1 MKFIKFS
8 LLIIFLFYQSNFCR
22 VVTKLLIQDDKIST
36 LIFFLISIF
45 YVASSYI
52 LHMITI
58 DSPYIRYHLKAC
70 TKIVLRPDEEQDGS
84 LYGVLNLD
92 TPPTATQSHSA
103 PTLSFSNP
111 VYELSNP
118 SAETNVESSLMRSG
132 ESSMISSRANSA
144 VTATLNH
151 DSLSSPTGNTS
162 FKVEH
167 ILAPGPTRISSF
179 RRMKEGIEERIKC
192 ARLIFPYMT
201 CIALAY
207 TVTLSLYPGLES
219 EIISCNLQT
228 WMPVL
233 LMFTFNASDVIGK
246 LLAAVP
252 YAWSR
257 RQLILMSTLRAFLI
271 PLLLL
276 CVAPRKNPT
285 IGGELPAFIFTIALG
300 ITNGLAGS
308 LPMLLAPQKV
318 SAPLKEL
325 SGNIM
330 TISYMTGLLSGSL
343 IGYVFENML
352 GAPLYTLSDC
362 PSYPYGPRPVDDI
375 DTTLFTTPSTTP
387 VTYSSSTTS
396 QLLTS
401 LFSTITS
408 TLMPATVTNLDNATT
423 AVATTSNLL
432 NNSLAKMSATTVR

>member
-1 MKFIKFS
+1 M
-8 LLIIFLFYQSNFCR
+8 LISR
-22 VVTKLLIQDDKIST
+22 VVTKLLINDDKVST

-45 YVASSYI
+45 YVVSSYI
-52 LHMITI
+52 LHACTI
-58 DSPYIRYHLKAC
+58 DSPYIRYHLKSC
-70 TKIVLRPDEEQDGS
+70 TKIILRPDEEQDGSS

-92 TPPTATQSHSA
+92 TPPANSQSQSHSA
-103 PTLSFSNP
+103 PALSFSNP

-118 SAETNVESSLMRSG
+118 TTTESNLESSLMRSG
-132 ESSMISSRANSA
+132 ESSMVSSRANSA

-151 DSLSSPTGNTS
+151 ESLSSPTGNTS

-167 ILAPGPTRISSF
+167 ILAPGPQPISSF
-179 RRMKEGIEERIKC
+179 RRMKEGMDERIKC

-207 TVTLSLYPGLES
+207 TVTLSLYPGIES
-219 EIISCNLQT
+219 EIISCKLRS

-233 LMFTFNASDVIGK
+233 LMFAFNTSDVIGK

-285 IGGELPAFIFTIALG
+285 IGGEAPAFIFTIALG
-300 ITNGLAGS
+300 LSNGLSGS

-318 SAPLKEL
+318 SAPLREL

-343 IGYVFENML
+343 VGYVFENML
-352 GAPLYTLSDC
+352 GPPTSINC
-362 PSYPYGPRPVDDI
+362 FSFPFIPKHPEEM
-375 DTTLFTTPSTTP
+375 DTTILSTPSTTALSI
-387 VTYSSSTTS
+387 VTNATQISTT
-396 QLLTS
+396 LL
-401 LFSTITS
+401 STIAS
-408 TLMPATVTNLDNATT
+408 TFIPAVTNSDNLTTKFIKLTTALTPLNNNFTAAATT
-423 AVATTSNLL
+423 
-432 NNSLAKMSATTVR
+432 MR

>member
-1 MKFIKFS
+1 MI
-8 LLIIFLFYQSNFCR
+8 N
-22 VVTKLLIQDDKIST
+22 DDKIST

-45 YVASSYI
+45 YVASSYV
-52 LHMITI
+52 LHIITI
-58 DSPYIRYHLKAC
+58 DSPYIRYHLKSC
-70 TKIVLRPDEEQDGS
+70 TKIVLRPDEEPDGSS

-92 TPPTATQSHSA
+92 TPPTAASQSHSA

-118 SAETNVESSLMRSG
+118 TTESNVESSLMRSG
-132 ESSMISSRANSA
+132 ESSLMSSRANSA

-151 DSLSSPTGNTS
+151 ESLSSPTGNTS

-167 ILAPGPTRISSF
+167 ILAPGPQPISSSF
-179 RRMKEGIEERIKC
+179 RRMREGMEERIKC

-219 EIISCNLQT
+219 EIISCKLKT

-233 LMFTFNASDVIGK
+233 LMFAFNTSDVIGK

-285 IGGELPAFIFTIALG
+285 ISGEFPAFMFTIALG
-300 ITNGLAGS
+300 ISNGLAGS

-343 IGYVFENML
+343 VGYVFENML
-352 GAPLYTLSDC
+352 GPPISVNCFSFPYVPKPQDDSETTLLITTSTAA
-362 PSYPYGPRPVDDI
+362 
-375 DTTLFTTPSTTP
+375 TTLFSTTLNATQ
-387 VTYSSSTTS
+387 VATT
-396 QLLTS
+396 L
-401 LFSTITS
+401 IS
-408 TLMPATVTNLDNATT
+408 TLIPTVVTENVTNFINITTAIATTTALNNATT
-423 AVATTSNLL
+423 
-432 NNSLAKMSATTVR
+432 TVR

>member
-1 MKFIKFS
+1 M
-8 LLIIFLFYQSNFCR
+8 LISFLFVQR
-22 VVTKLLIQDDKIST
+22 VVTKLLIKDDKVST

-45 YVASSYI
+45 YVVSSYI
-52 LHMITI
+52 LHACTI
-58 DSPYIRYHLKAC
+58 DSPYIRYHLKSC
-70 TKIVLRPDEEQDGS
+70 TKITLRPDEEQDGSS

-92 TPPTATQSHSA
+92 TPPATSQSHSA

-118 SAETNVESSLMRSG
+118 TTTESNLESSLMRSG

-151 DSLSSPTGNTS
+151 ESLSSPTGNTS

-167 ILAPGPTRISSF
+167 ILAPGSHQPISSF
-179 RRMKEGIEERIKC
+179 RRMKEGMDERIKC

-207 TVTLSLYPGLES
+207 TVTLSLYPGIES
-219 EIISCNLQT
+219 EIISCKLRS

-233 LMFTFNASDVIGK
+233 LMFAFNTSDVIGK

-285 IGGELPAFIFTIALG
+285 IGGEVPAFIFTIALG
-300 ITNGLAGS
+300 LSNGLSGS

-318 SAPLKEL
+318 SAPLREL

-343 IGYVFENML
+343 VGYVFENML
-352 GAPLYTLSDC
+352 GPPTTVNCFL
-362 PSYPYGPRPVDDI
+362 SYPFIPKEI
-375 DTTLFTTPSTTP
+375 ETTIFSTPSTTALSI
-387 VTYSSSTTS
+387 VNNATQISTT
-396 QLLTS
+396 
-401 LFSTITS
+401 LFSTIASTFIPALSTS
-408 TLMPATVTNLDNATT
+408 DNVTKIIKLTTALTPLNNNFTAAATT
-423 AVATTSNLL
+423 
-432 NNSLAKMSATTVR
+432 MR

>member
-1 MKFIKFS
+1 MHI
-8 LLIIFLFYQSNFCR
+8 
-22 VVTKLLIQDDKIST
+22 
-36 LIFFLISIF
+36 
-45 YVASSYI
+45 
-52 LHMITI
+52 ITI
-58 DSPYIRYHLKAC
+58 DSPYIRYHLKSC
-70 TKIVLRPDEEQDGS
+70 TKIVLRPDEEADGSS

-92 TPPTATQSHSA
+92 TPPTTTQSHSA

-118 SAETNVESSLMRSG
+118 SVETNVESSLMRSG
-132 ESSMISSRANSA
+132 ESSLISSRANSA

-167 ILAPGPTRISSF
+167 ILAREPARISSF
-179 RRMKEGIEERIKC
+179 RRMKEGMEERIKC

-219 EIISCNLQT
+219 EIISCNLQS

-233 LMFTFNASDVIGK
+233 LMFAFNTSDVIGK
-246 LLAAVP
+246 VLAAVP

-257 RQLILMSTLRAFLI
+257 RQLVMMSTLRAFLI

-352 GAPLYTLSDC
+352 GAPIYTLNDC
-362 PSYPYGPRPVDDI
+362 PSYPYGPKPIDDI
-375 DTTLFTTPSTTP
+375 ETTLFTTPTTTS
-387 VTYSSSTTS
+387 VTYSSTTSNTTTS
-396 QLLTS
+396 QALTTLL
-401 LFSTITS
+401 STIAS
-408 TLMPATVTNLDNATT
+408 TLIPTTTVINSENMTT
-423 AVATTSNLL
+423 ASTLL
-432 NNSLAKMSATTVR
+432 NNTLANVSATTVR

>member
-1 MKFIKFS
+1 M
-8 LLIIFLFYQSNFCR
+8 LIFFPPSR
-22 VVTKLLIQDDKIST
+22 VVTKLLINDDKVST
-36 LIFFLISIF
+36 LIFFLISII
-45 YVASSYI
+45 YVVSSYI
-52 LHMITI
+52 LHACTI
-58 DSPYIRYHLKAC
+58 DSPYIRYHLKSC
-70 TKIVLRPDEEQDGS
+70 TKITLRPEEEQDGSS

-92 TPPTATQSHSA
+92 TPPATSQSHSA

-118 SAETNVESSLMRSG
+118 TTTESNLESSLMRSG
-132 ESSMISSRANSA
+132 ESSMLSSRANSA
-144 VTATLNH
+144 VTATLH
-151 DSLSSPTGNTS
+151 ESPS

-167 ILAPGPTRISSF
+167 ILAPGPQPISSF
-179 RRMKEGIEERIKC
+179 RRMKEGMDERIKC

-201 CIALAY
+201 CITLAY
-207 TVTLSLYPGLES
+207 TVTLSLYPGIES
-219 EIISCNLQT
+219 EIISCKLRS

-233 LMFTFNASDVIGK
+233 LMFAFNTSDVIGK

-285 IGGELPAFIFTIALG
+285 IGGEVPAFLFTIALG
-300 ITNGLAGS
+300 LSNGLSGS

-318 SAPLKEL
+318 SAPLREL

-343 IGYVFENML
+343 VGYVFENML
-352 GAPLYTLSDC
+352 GPPTSVNC
-362 PSYPYGPRPVDDI
+362 FSFPFVPKEEI
-375 DTTLFTTPSTTP
+375 ETTMFSTPSTTALS
-387 VTYSSSTTS
+387 TNATQISTT
-396 QLLTS
+396 LL
-401 LFSTITS
+401 STIAS
-408 TLMPATVTNLDNATT
+408 TFIPTLINSDNVTKIIKLTTALTPLNNNNLTAAATT
-423 AVATTSNLL
+423 L
-432 NNSLAKMSATTVR
+432 R

>member
-1 MKFIKFS
+1 M
-8 LLIIFLFYQSNFCR
+8 
-22 VVTKLLIQDDKIST
+22 VTKLLISDEKIST

-70 TKIVLRPDEEQDGS
+70 TKIVLRPDEEPDGSS

-92 TPPTATQSHSA
+92 TPPTTTQSHSA

-144 VTATLNH
+144 VTATC
-151 DSLSSPTGNTS
+151 SSPTGNTS

-167 ILAPGPTRISSF
+167 ILAPGTSRISSF
-179 RRMKEGIEERIKC
+179 RRMKEGMEERIKC

-233 LMFTFNASDVIGK
+233 LMFAFNTSDVIGK

-318 SAPLKEL
+318 SAPYKEL

-362 PSYPYGPRPVDDI
+362 PSFPYGPRPSDDI
-375 DTTLFTTPSTTP
+375 DTTLLTTPSTTP
-387 VTYSSSTTS
+387 VTYSSTLSSSTTS
-396 QLLTS
+396 QLLTT
-401 LFSTITS
+401 LFTTITS
-408 TLMPATVTNLDNATT
+408 TLMPTTVMNSDNMTAT

-432 NNSLAKMSATTVR
+432 NNSLANVSATTVR

>member
-1 MKFIKFS
+1 M
-8 LLIIFLFYQSNFCR
+8 
-22 VVTKLLIQDDKIST
+22 TKLLINDDKIST

-45 YVASSYI
+45 YVISSYI
-52 LHMITI
+52 LHSITI
-58 DSPYIRYHLKAC
+58 DSPYIRYHLKSC
-70 TKIVLRPDEEQDGS
+70 TKIILRPDEEQDGSS

-92 TPPTATQSHSA
+92 TPPASSQSHSAA

-118 SAETNVESSLMRSG
+118 MSTDQSNVESSLMRSG
-132 ESSMISSRANSA
+132 ESSLMSSRANSA

-151 DSLSSPTGNTS
+151 ESLSSPTGNTS

-167 ILAPGPTRISSF
+167 ILAPGPQPMSSF
-179 RRMKEGIEERIKC
+179 RRLKEGLEERVKI

-207 TVTLSLYPGLES
+207 TVTLSIYPGLES
-219 EIISCNLQT
+219 EIISCRLHS

-233 LMFTFNASDVIGK
+233 LMFAFNTSDVIGK

-285 IGGELPAFIFTIALG
+285 ISGEVPAFIFTIALG
-300 ITNGLAGS
+300 LTNGLSGS
-308 LPMLLAPQKV
+308 LPMLLAHQKV

-343 IGYVFENML
+343 VGIVFENML
-352 GAPLYTLSDC
+352 GTKSSDNCPTFPFIPKPPDEIETTILS
-362 PSYPYGPRPVDDI
+362 
-375 DTTLFTTPSTTP
+375 TPSTNTMAP
-387 VTYSSSTTS
+387 TTSTAFNLMTTTTQIATTLLSTIASTTAISNPDNFTKIISNAATTTITALTTLNSNNTLTTSST
-396 QLLTS
+396 L
-401 LFSTITS
+401 
-408 TLMPATVTNLDNATT
+408 
-423 AVATTSNLL
+423 
-432 NNSLAKMSATTVR
+432 R

>member
-1 MKFIKFS
+1 MK
-8 LLIIFLFYQSNFCR
+8 
-22 VVTKLLIQDDKIST
+22 
-36 LIFFLISIF
+36 
-45 YVASSYI
+45 
-52 LHMITI
+52 
-58 DSPYIRYHLKAC
+58 
-70 TKIVLRPDEEQDGS
+70 PDEDAEGS
-84 LYGVLNLD
+84 LYGGLNLD
-92 TPPTATQSHSA
+92 TPPTQSVHSA

-151 DSLSSPTGNTS
+151 ESISSPTGNTS

-167 ILAPGPTRISSF
+167 ILAPGSCRINNF
-179 RRMKEGIEERIKC
+179 RRLKEGFEERIKC
-192 ARLIFPYMT
+192 ARLIFPYMI
-201 CIALAY
+201 CITLAY

-233 LMFTFNASDVIGK
+233 LMWFFNFSDVIGK
-246 LLAAVP
+246 ILAAVP

-276 CVAPRKNPT
+276 CVAPRKNPI
-285 IGGELPAFIFTIALG
+285 IGGEVPAFIFTCALG
-300 ITNGLAGS
+300 VTNGLAGS

-352 GAPLYTLSDC
+352 GNPIYTLSDC
-362 PSYPYGPRPVDDI
+362 PSFPYRPKEADEIATTMLTTTSLIHSTSSDLL
-375 DTTLFTTPSTTP
+375 TTLLSTTTLVPSTL
-387 VTYSSSTTS
+387 VISSNYSNNLTSTTS
-396 QLLTS
+396 TVINFLNTTLS
-401 LFSTITS
+401 SISST
-408 TLMPATVTNLDNATT
+408 
-423 AVATTSNLL
+423 ATTS
-432 NNSLAKMSATTVR
+432 ATIR

>member
-1 MKFIKFS
+1 
-8 LLIIFLFYQSNFCR
+8 
-22 VVTKLLIQDDKIST
+22 
-36 LIFFLISIF
+36 
-45 YVASSYI
+45 
-52 LHMITI
+52 MITI
-58 DSPYIRYHLKAC
+58 DSPYIRYHLKSC
-70 TKIVLRPDEEQDGS
+70 TKIVLRPDEEPDGSS

-118 SAETNVESSLMRSG
+118 SVETNVESSLMRSG

-167 ILAPGPTRISSF
+167 ILAPGPSRISSF
-179 RRMKEGIEERIKC
+179 RRLKEGLQERIKC

-233 LMFTFNASDVIGK
+233 LMFAFNTSDVIGK

-352 GAPLYTLSDC
+352 GAPLYTLNDC
-362 PSYPYGPRPVDDI
+362 PQYPYGPKPVDDI
-375 DTTLFTTPSTTP
+375 DTIITTPTTTP
-387 VTYSSSTTS
+387 VTYTTMSSST
-396 QLLTS
+396 QLLTT
-401 LFSTITS
+401 LLTTITS
-408 TLMPATVTNLDNATT
+408 TLIPTTVTSSDNATSFTTT
-423 AVATTSNLL
+423 AVATASTLL
-432 NNSLAKMSATTVR
+432 NNSLTNMSATTVR